1 MRSDGYGLV
10 SRFYDRA
17 LEPLNA
23 PLRQVAHRMCPPQ
36 PGWTVLDIG
45 CGTGAALAEY
55 AAAGCS
61 VIGVDPSPAMIDTA
75 RRRLG
80 PEADLRQADGPCL
93 PVADGCADLVLIS
106 LVLHSISRPDA
117 VALLTEAGRALAPA
131 GRVLV
136 TDFGTAGL
144 RFPRGWAIRGRQ
156 HHPGRARSIRRRR
169 PHTGAPRS
177 RRPLTTQLRPLRPA
191 RDSRRD
197 DAGRQPHPAPTPAD
211 QHEEQHPRRHRPEAG
226 RDVQPRDADHPA

>member
-1 MRSDGYGLV
+1 MGSDGYGLC
-10 SRFYDRA
+10 SRFYDWA

-23 PLRQVAHRMCPPQ
+23 PLRRVAHRMCPPE

-55 AAAGCS
+55 VAAGCA
-61 VIGVDPSPAMIDTA
+61 VIGVDTSPAMIDAA
-75 RRRLG
+75 RQRLG
-80 PEADLRQADGPCL
+80 PDVDLRLADGASL

-106 LVLHSISRPDA
+106 LVLHSIPRADA

-144 RFPRGWAIRGRQ
+144 RFPRGWATRGFTVVAEVLSGPTHAGNAVGYLR
-156 HHPGRARSIRRRR
+156 HG
-169 PHTGAPRS
+169 GLG
-177 RRPLTTQLRPLRPA
+177 PLVA
-191 RDSRRD
+191 
-197 DAGRQPHPAPTPAD
+197 DAGLTIHAQRPSAGGNLSLAVLGASDDGGGTQVHREAAD
-211 QHEEQHPRRHRPEAG
+211 R
-226 RDVQPRDADHPA
+226 